1 MITGISIVDDALGH
15 VPRHWMIEFYG
26 DDRIVDLVMHYT
38 VAFRSR
44 YDTVYLVINTDFG
57 GLDPYLV
64 SRLTR
69 RLGGSIDN
77 IMVSRAFRTNDLIGV
92 LETLE
97 NASGTLVV
105 KYPFTFIAQSLR
117 GYREAT
123 RIVGVLRRLSGRLR
137 VVLFNTKSRLGRIAE
152 GGKYHSHSVHVLVEL
167 RRRGDRGYLYL
178 RKYPGPREGLC
189 SSFPLELLEGWGPW
203 GVQRR
208 LTEWLSIGS

>member
-1 MITGISIVDDALGH
+1 MITGISIIDDALGP
-15 VPRHWMIEFYG
+15 VPRHWMVEFYG
-26 DDRIVDLVMHYT
+26 DEKLVDLVMHYT
-38 VAFRSR
+38 VAYRSR

-64 SRLTR
+64 SRLAR

-77 IMVSRAFRTNDLIGV
+77 IMVSRAFRINDLIGV

-97 NASGTLVV
+97 DAYGTLVV
-105 KYPFTFIAQSLR
+105 KYPFTFIPQSLG
-117 GYREAT
+117 GYREAA
-123 RIVGVLRRLSGRLR
+123 RIVGVLRRLTRGLR
-137 VVLFNTKSRLGRIAE
+137 IVLFNTRSRLGRIAE
-152 GGKYHSHSVHVLVEL
+152 GGKYHSHSVHVIAEL
-167 RRRGDRGYLYL
+167 RRRGDRGYLVL
-178 RKYPGPREGLC
+178 RKYPGPREGLV